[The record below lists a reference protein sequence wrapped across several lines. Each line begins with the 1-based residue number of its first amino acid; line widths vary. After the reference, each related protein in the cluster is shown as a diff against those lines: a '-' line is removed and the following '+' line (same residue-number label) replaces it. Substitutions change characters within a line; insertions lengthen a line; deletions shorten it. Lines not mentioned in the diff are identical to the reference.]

1 MNKVLPKE
9 DDDISLEIKMSCKAS
24 KPDPNIKKEV
34 WGQLTT
40 GQGISKAQL
49 TALMGSFYQNGQEGI
64 LSPFYDEYYNI
75 LLD

>member
-40 GQGISKAQL
+40 GQGISKA
-49 TALMGSFYQNGQEGI
+49 
-64 LSPFYDEYYNI
+64 
-75 LLD
+75 